1 MMADKNVTMTSDEVL
16 DYIRNNVEEFDKL
29 EIAYN
34 RVFAGGDVLGLD
46 FSEYFGEP
54 GFRIMISLDGKVIN
68 DAVEIDLLEFQED
81 IIEVTHYPQDEEK
94 ESIYIEVV

>member
-1 MMADKNVTMTSDEVL
+1 MADKNVKMTSDEVL
-16 DYIRNNVEEFDKL
+16 DYIRENVKEFDKL
-29 EIAYN
+29 EISYN

-46 FSEYFGEP
+46 FSEYNGVP

-68 DAVEIDLLEFQED
+68 DAVEIDLIEFKED

-94 ESIYIEVV
+94 ESIYIEVL